1 MHAPLPETVCRVMW
15 HLITKL
21 DCTSALPL
29 EELVWLVWT
38 IMVHNCQHVI
48 DGVMVSYASRDWLIL
63 VRSLVLG
70 MGC

>member
-1 MHAPLPETVCRVMW
+1 
-15 HLITKL
+15 
-21 DCTSALPL
+21 
-29 EELVWLVWT
+29 
-38 IMVHNCQHVI
+38 MVHNCQHVI